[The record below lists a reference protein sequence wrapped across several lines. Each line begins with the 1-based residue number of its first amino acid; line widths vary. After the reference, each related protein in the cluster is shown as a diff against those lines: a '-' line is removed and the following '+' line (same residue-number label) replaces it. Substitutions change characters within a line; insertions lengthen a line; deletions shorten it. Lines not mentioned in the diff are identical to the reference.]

1 MSQID
6 YLVFFDNRIQTH
18 DPKFIGVLPYLYLT
32 VELWYDWPQE
42 KSQKQIVQFYQTNL
56 CVFITD
62 FRGDNPRGSQ

>member
-32 VELWYDWPQE
+32 VEHWYDWPQE
-42 KSQKQIVQFYQTNL
+42 KSQKQIVQFYQTN
-56 CVFITD
+56 
-62 FRGDNPRGSQ
+62 